1 MLTISNNGE
10 QIPLNF
16 DDYYIQEIYGG
27 KDAAGFT
34 LPLDHPDYQYLFEET
49 PLIDTETKQRYLI
62 KAIDEGQTTVN
73 IKAELDLDELS
84 RDMFLNYTNGSDT
97 VVNTISKALP
107 DG

>member
-16 DDYYIQEIYGG
+16 DDYYIQEVYGG

-73 IKAELDLDELS
+73 IKAELDLDAVS
-84 RDMFLNYTNGSDT
+84 YTHLR
-97 VVNTISKALP
+97 AEP
-107 DG
+107 DGSGSLKFSEMKLLN

>member
-16 DDYYIQEIYGG
+16 DDYYIQEVYGG

-34 LPLDHPDYQYLFEET
+34 LPLDHPGYQYLFEET

-62 KAIDEGQTTVN
+62 KAVSYTH
-73 IKAELDLDELS
+73 LDVYKRQACD
-84 RDMFLNYTNGSDT
+84 RPNHRPFPINRK
-97 VVNTISKALP
+97 I
-107 DG
+107 

>member
-62 KAIDEGQTTVN
+62 PFLFSFQVAYGKLSTV
-73 IKAELDLDELS
+73 
-84 RDMFLNYTNGSDT
+84 
-97 VVNTISKALP
+97 
-107 DG
+107 

>member
-34 LPLDHPDYQYLFEET
+34 LPLDHPDYLYLFEES
-49 PLIDTETKQRYLI
+49 
-62 KAIDEGQTTVN
+62 G
-73 IKAELDLDELS
+73 
-84 RDMFLNYTNGSDT
+84 TNSYD
-97 VVNTISKALP
+97 P
-107 DG
+107 